1 MDISVYNL
9 KKRFQNLLMPLC
21 EKMNSLGITP
31 NQITIG
37 TMIGSIIFSLL
48 FYKFSEYRI
57 LFLIVPLFFLK
68 RMALNALDGM
78 IANRFNKKTN
88 LGIFINEIGDI
99 VADTVF
105 FFCFFSV
112 LNINMVLS
120 MLFIFLGILSEY
132 TGITAMQVDGKR
144 HFEGPMGKS
153 DRAFFISLLS
163 IFIFFRLDNKYIEYF
178 IILGIGLLFLTI
190 YNRIKSSLKNIS

>member
-1 MDISVYNL
+1 MDISIYNL
-9 KKRFQNLLMPLC
+9 KRKFQDLLMPLC
-21 EKMNSLGITP
+21 RKLNFIGITP

-37 TMIGSIIFSLL
+37 TMILSIVFSMIF
-48 FYKFSEYRI
+48 YVFSKYRW
-57 LFLIVPLFFLK
+57 LFLTVPLFFLI

-78 IANRFNKKTN
+78 IANRFDKKTN
-88 LGIFINEIGDI
+88 LGVFLNEIGDVI
-99 VADTVF
+99 ADTVF
-105 FFCFFSV
+105 FFCFFSAI
-112 LNINMVLS
+112 NINTILT

-132 TGITAMQVDGKR
+132 TGVTAIQIDGKR
-144 HFEGPMGKS
+144 HYEGPMGKS

-178 IILGIGLLFLTI
+178 IVLGIILLFLTI

>member
-1 MDISVYNL
+1 MNISVYNL
-9 KKRFQNLLMPLC
+9 KKRFQDLLMPLC

-88 LGIFINEIGDI
+88 LGIFLNEIGDI

-105 FFCFFSV
+105 FFCFFSA

-120 MLFIFLGILSEY
+120 LLFIFLGILSEY

-163 IFIFFRLDNKYIEYF
+163 IFIFFRLGNKYIEYF
-178 IILGIGLLFLTI
+178 VILGIILLFLTI

>member
-48 FYKFSEYRI
+48 FYKFSEYRV

-112 LNINMVLS
+112 LNINIVLS

>member
-105 FFCFFSV
+105 FFCFFSA
-112 LNINMVLS
+112 LNINLVLS
-120 MLFIFLGILSEY
+120 IVFIFLGILSEY

-178 IILGIGLLFLTI
+178 VILGIILLFFTI